1 MTARHTPERK
11 TAPIGRAISLANN
24 RCFVIALFRLW
35 RTTMSL
41 FNARHFVP
49 SLLAFATA
57 GFISST
63 ASALVFGGN
72 FFVPGLNRIIAT
84 NVVQN
89 MSSANLPA
97 LPVRVTLCTGAVE
110 APAFVVTGPTT
121 AVLAGSCYRMS
132 ITIASPDQTRL
143 LITHTGAPGGISRVE
158 LGGFAQKVVFDR
170 RNPNPGTGFSGTGRD
185 VAVLGGAGPWTVNAR
200 WTSPIQIGT
209 MPARGDVYNKLTF
222 DFNMC
227 FVSNNSLYVEFDTD
241 EVQ

>member
-1 MTARHTPERK
+1 
-11 TAPIGRAISLANN
+11 
-24 RCFVIALFRLW
+24 
-35 RTTMSL
+35 MSL
-41 FNARHFVP
+41 FHARR
-49 SLLAFATA
+49 LATSMIALAAA
-57 GFISST
+57 GVISST

-84 NVVQN
+84 NVVQG

-97 LPVRVTLCTGAVE
+97 LPVRVTLCSGVVE
-110 APAFVVTGPTT
+110 APVFVVTGPTT
-121 AVLAGSCYRMS
+121 ATLAGSCYRMS

-143 LITHTGAPGGISRVE
+143 LITHTGAPGGIIRVE

-170 RNPNPGTGFSGTGRD
+170 RNPNPGTGLSGTGRD

-200 WTSPIQIGT
+200 WTNPIQIGSL
-209 MPARGDVYNKLTF
+209 PARGDVFNKLTF
-222 DFNMC
+222 DFNTC